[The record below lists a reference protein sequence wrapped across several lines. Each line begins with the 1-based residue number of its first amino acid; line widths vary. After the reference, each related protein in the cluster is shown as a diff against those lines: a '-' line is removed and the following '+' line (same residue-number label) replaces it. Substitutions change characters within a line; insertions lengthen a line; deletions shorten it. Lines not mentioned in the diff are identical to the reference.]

1 MHVRL
6 QKLNVGFSLLEV
18 LIALVVFSIAL
29 IGFAGAMSVAI
40 RAGNIS
46 TARTQATLAAT
57 MLEDRM
63 RANPQGVIDNQY
75 TGTLSSATAAPS
87 NDCSGGCSTSQLATY
102 DMAVVAQFLSR
113 SLPNGTA
120 TINCALTPP
129 PVTVGVRPTP
139 RGLCT
144 VVVTWGEVTE
154 SNMRGGNTGTR
165 LGRFD
170 WVFNP

>member
-1 MHVRL
+1 MLMKPQRL
-6 QKLNVGFSLLEV
+6 NLGFSLLEV
-18 LIALVVFSIAL
+18 LVALVVFSIAL
-29 IGFAGAMSVAI
+29 VGFAGAMSVAM

-46 TARTQATLAAT
+46 TARTQATIIAK

-63 RANPQGVIDNQY
+63 RANPQGVIDGQY
-75 TGTLSSATAAPS
+75 VGTLNASTGAPS
-87 NDCSGGCSTSQLATY
+87 NDCSGGCTSSQLATY
-102 DMAVVAQFLSR
+102 DMAVVAQTLSR

-120 TINCALTPP
+120 TINCNLSPP

-139 RGLCT
+139 RGPCT

-154 SNMRGGNTGTR
+154 SNMRGGNVGSR